1 MKARV
6 LAVFWFVLGACAGTG
21 GSQGDSNLP
30 VSREATPVEVTS
42 QAEWTVYATGIS
54 GDRERVRQER
64 AMLDARKAAVWF
76 VLFGPS
82 GLVQT
87 AQERRLITKCQEA
100 LFAEQTVLGFVTHA
114 DEVPRERIKIE
125 KGRKLK
131 VRIEVRVNRQMV
143 ANWLVDHC
151 GFSAPP
157 LYPPAIM
164 VLPHVAGEE
173 DPFARL
179 QNEPLDRHAETV
191 LKGFL
196 AERQYEYEEAVASTE
211 LDRTIESLGVLT
223 GGGPKD
229 FAYLIALG
237 QGSDIYITF
246 EYGFAQKRVGST
258 TTEKCEVTLAAFETT
273 TGKGLGSETGYSE
286 YLAASRRSLLE
297 AALNNAI
304 DGVLASVD
312 AFWKKSLQ
320 TGVNYKAVYRIA
332 CDDFD
337 EEDQTEVAD
346 VLIDCAKSVCQK
358 VKPNVV
364 TGATVELDLWATKER
379 AEDAREL
386 ERAIRKCF
394 GEAFAEGKL
403 QRTTLN
409 RKLIL
414 GSIECVEDY

>member
-1 MKARV
+1 
-6 LAVFWFVLGACAGTG
+6 
-21 GSQGDSNLP
+21 
-30 VSREATPVEVTS
+30 
-42 QAEWTVYATGIS
+42 
-54 GDRERVRQER
+54 
-64 AMLDARKAAVWF
+64 MLDARKAAIWF
-76 VLFGPS
+76 VLFGRN

-87 AQERRLITKCQEA
+87 AQERSRILECQEA
-100 LFAEQTVLGFVTHA
+100 LFAKETILGFITHA

-143 ANWLVDHC
+143 ADWLVDHC
-151 GFSAPP
+151 GFAPPP

-164 VLPHVAGEE
+164 VLPHVGGDEN
-173 DPFARL
+173 PIARL
-179 QNEPLDRHAETV
+179 QSEPLDRHAETV

-196 AERQYEYEEAVASTE
+196 AERQYEYEEAAASEE
-211 LDRTIESLGVLT
+211 LDRTIESLSVVA

-246 EYGFAQKRVGST
+246 EYGFTQKQVGST
-258 TTEKCEVTLAAFETT
+258 TTEKCEGTLAAFETT

-297 AALNNAI
+297 AALNNAV

-312 AFWKKSLQ
+312 GFWKKSLQ
-320 TGVNYKAVYRIA
+320 TGVQYKAVYGIA
-332 CDDFD
+332 CDDFSED
-337 EEDQTEVAD
+337 EQMEVAD
-346 VLIDCAKSVCQK
+346 RLIDCAKSVCQK
-358 VKPNVV
+358 VKPNVL
-364 TGATVELDLWATKER
+364 TAQTVELDLWVTKER

-386 ERAIRKCF
+386 EREIRKCF
-394 GEAFAEGKL
+394 GEVSEEGKL
-403 QRTTLN
+403 QRSTLN

-414 GSIECVEDY
+414 GSIECVDDY